1 MAKYNKAWAAAV
13 AQALVQ
19 LVVAFAPFEP
29 ELEQALGVVLTAAIV
44 WLVPNAP
51 PAGPRQPPSGSG
63 ATTASTANLPV
74 WTMAVALMLGL
85 LVSGCAALGDKT
97 ADALLGA
104 DCGPASRAYR
114 AEVLTERLLAR
125 YPSAAAEGLKQAV
138 AQMRAAAD
146 AGAPMDAAAVA
157 YQAALA
163 SAVGPV
169 IGATAGQPVL
179 LQLSLLPGAAQDF
192 LIVRSQLGAFCAGQP
207 Q

>member
-1 MAKYNKAWAAAV
+1 MTKYNKAWAAAV

-51 PAGPRQPPSGSG
+51 PALRPAAPE
-63 ATTASTANLPV
+63 AKTVSTVNLPI
-74 WTMAVALMLGL
+74 WTIAVALMLGL
-85 LVSGCAALGDKT
+85 LVSACAALGDKT
-97 ADALLGA
+97 ADALLGV

-114 AEVLTERLLAR
+114 AELLTDRLLAR
-125 YPSAAAEGLKQAV
+125 YPSAAAEGLNQAV

-163 SAVGPV
+163 SAIGPM
-169 IGATAGQPVL
+169 IGAAAGQPVL

-207 Q
+207 H